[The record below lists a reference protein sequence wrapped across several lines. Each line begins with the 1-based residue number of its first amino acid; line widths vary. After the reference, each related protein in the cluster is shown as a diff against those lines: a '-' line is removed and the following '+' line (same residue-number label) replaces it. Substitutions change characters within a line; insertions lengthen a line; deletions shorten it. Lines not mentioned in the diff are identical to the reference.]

1 MDLSK
6 HSVNT
11 NPGTFNALQYAK
23 SHNLKPGQ
31 VLAHAQQTLGA
42 GSTVEDLAAY
52 RSTTVDGRQITLAE
66 YQSLKQQAMAFHQAH
81 PGGSSADPTAIITR
95 LIEHKKKEVLNR
107 AQMLEQQLQESQEEL
122 EAIKAQVVNNAGSG
136 DFSESE
142 RAALLQQLSELKI
155 QLNLQGNNPALKEV
169 CEFLTPLNNT
179 AIVDADGHYNLGIFD
194 QNLIDINA
202 LHGAAL
208 ASFEVIKNDIQTLLI
223 NEGNIDQEV
232 NAFQGVNAIA
242 KHKSKAA
249 LKRILEIAR
258 GHDLSIKDLDSSF
271 MEMLKLFNGKPM
283 PVIIADLNDIITGSN
298 GTVGNFVAIKNAVCT
313 AIEAKAYVDGQLEI
327 RASFVNNSATIM
339 SDYDGVRNSLLTFFD
354 EVIQVAQANR
364 PLWGNDPIVLGSKA
378 YKLFE
383 GAYDEIIK
391 LKEMLE
397 NADLIAFNKYLRS
410 TTTDSQHNVKSPRI
424 DIVREG
430 FAFLLPKTICGQAA
444 QYSGFNSPTAVAYLD
459 SLLNGQNTGV
469 QVKYKTHA
477 GGNTL
482 FEAKR
487 PDGTN
492 ITENLGLNT
501 FFDQLGTVPHGK
513 LVIYSNLKRQAIDH
527 FGQAMSDIINSPTF
541 LGELGGKNKQLKI
554 QDTINTSLS
563 NYIESGSDSLELL
576 TIDDTLR
583 LEVEELLFWI
593 KTDLDENK
601 GVAIGLSDD
610 TKELFYK
617 MFYAYDSIRIITTL
631 LDNANTKKPEF
642 HTA

>member
-11 NPGTFNALQYAK
+11 NPGSFNPVLYAK
-23 SHNLKPGQ
+23 SHNLRIDQ
-31 VLAHAQQTLGA
+31 VLTHAQQKLG
-42 GSTVEDLAAY
+42 GNCTVEDLAAY
-52 RSTTVDGRQITLAE
+52 SSTTVDGRQITLAE
-66 YQSLKQQAMAFHQAH
+66 YQSLKQQAMAFHQTH
-81 PGGSSADPTAIITR
+81 PGGSSANPTAIITR

-122 EAIKAQVVNNAGSG
+122 EAIKIQVVNNPGSG

-142 RAALLQQLSELKI
+142 RAALLQQLADLKI
-155 QLNLQGNNPALKEV
+155 QLNLQGSNPALKEV
-169 CEFLTPLNNT
+169 CEFLTPLKNT

-202 LHGAAL
+202 LYGATL
-208 ASFEVIKNDIQTLLI
+208 ASFEGIKNDIQTLLN

-232 NAFQGVNAIA
+232 NAFQGVTAII

-249 LKRILEIAR
+249 LKRILEIAS
-258 GHDLSIKDLDSSF
+258 GHDLSINNLDSSF
-271 MEMLKLFNGKPM
+271 NDMLKLFTGKPM

-298 GTVGNFVAIKNAVCT
+298 GRVHHFVAIKDAVCT

-327 RASFVNNSATIM
+327 RASFDNNSNTIM
-339 SDYDGVRNSLLTFFD
+339 SGYEDVKNSLLIFFD
-354 EVIQVAQANR
+354 DVIQVVQANR
-364 PLWGNDPIVLGSKA
+364 PLWGNDEIVLKSEA
-378 YKLFE
+378 YKRFD
-383 GAYDEIIK
+383 GAYNEIIK

-410 TTTDSQHNVKSPRI
+410 TTTDSQHNVKSRM

-459 SLLNGQNTGV
+459 SLLNGQNTGA
-469 QVKYKTHA
+469 QVNYKTHA

-501 FFDQLGTVPHGK
+501 FFDQLAAVPHGK
-513 LVIYSNLKRQAIDH
+513 LVIYSNLKKQAIDH
-527 FGQAMSDIINSPTF
+527 FAQAMNDIINSPTF
-541 LGELGGKNKQLKI
+541 LLELGGKNKQLKI
-554 QDTINTSLS
+554 QDTINTNLS
-563 NYIESGSDSLELL
+563 NYIESTSDALELL
-576 TIDDTLR
+576 TIDDNLR

-601 GVAIGLSDD
+601 GVAIGLSDN